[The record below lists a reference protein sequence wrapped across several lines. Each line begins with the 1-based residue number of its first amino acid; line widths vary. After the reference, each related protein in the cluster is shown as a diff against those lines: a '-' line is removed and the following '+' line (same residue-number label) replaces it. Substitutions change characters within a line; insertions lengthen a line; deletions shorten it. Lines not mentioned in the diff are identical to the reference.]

1 MALNLLS
8 PAEAN
13 FIFGENKSEG
23 QPWMA
28 VIYMI
33 IKKTDPA
40 PDVTKLS
47 LGKEL
52 RGR

>member
-8 PAEAN
+8 PTEAN
-13 FIFGENKSEG
+13 FIFGENKSQG

-28 VIYMI
+28 VIYTI

-52 RGR
+52 RGH